1 MPKHLNIQPHLSV
14 EELETRY
21 RQASD
26 PIERTRYQIVWLLSR
41 GFLTSQVAAVTGYCL
56 DGIRQIARRYNQQGP
71 NVLLDR
77 RHQHPGGE
85 PMLSD
90 VQQAQLWQVL
100 QSPHPDGGLWNGR
113 KVADW
118 IAQLIGRPVSRQRGW
133 EYLRQMTFRLRVPR
147 PHHEEADPIEQ
158 QEWKKKLPRRSSKY
172 NPSIHKPK

>member
-1 MPKHLNIQPHLSV
+1 MPKHLTIQPHLSV

-26 PIERTRYQIVWLLSR
+26 RIERTRYQIVWLLSR
-41 GFLTSQVAAVTGYCL
+41 GFLTSQVATVSGYCL

-71 NVLLDR
+71 NGLVDR

-100 QSPHPDGGLWNGR
+100 QSPPPDGGLWNGR

-118 IAQLIGRPVSRQRGW
+118 IAQLIDRPVPRQRGW

-158 QEWKKKLPRRSSKY
+158 QEWKKKLPRKSSEY
-172 NPSIHKPK
+172 NPSIQKPK